1 MATKRQSRV
10 IVGRLFHRERVDL
23 RAHQNLWGCL
33 QLAETNKKRLLLNRS
48 LSKHRLGLRWEKGDS
63 APLKTPGLLTAD
75 DGLREMMKA
84 LSGAVD
90 GVGTSR
96 CPRRRRRMHG
106 PNSARTREGR
116 GPLKASKRRVQ
127 LLTINIKFAPRRLV

>member
-23 RAHQNLWGCL
+23 RAHQNLWGYL

-63 APLKTPGLLTAD
+63 APLKTPGLLTD

-84 LSGAVD
+84 LSGAVAWVLHD
-90 GVGTSR
+90 ADAVACMG
-96 CPRRRRRMHG
+96 
-106 PNSARTREGR
+106 RTPHGR
-116 GPLKASKRRVQ
+116 GKEGALSKPQ
-127 LLTINIKFAPRRLV
+127 SDAHNS

>member
-23 RAHQNLWGCL
+23 RAHQNLWGYYP

-63 APLKTPGLLTAD
+63 APLKTPGLLTD

-96 CPRRRRRMHG
+96 CRNRRIHG

-116 GPLKASKRRVQ
+116 GPLKASKRRAQ